1 MTNQKDPERLDLL
14 KEVAGTRVYEDR
26 RTESMKIIQET
37 DAKREK
43 IDELLEYIDARL
55 QELEEEKA
63 ELKEYQ
69 VSDV

>member
-1 MTNQKDPERLDLL
+1 M
-14 KEVAGTRVYEDR
+14 AGTRVYEDR

-69 VSDV
+69 VGQIANFLKSQ